1 MRATVAGYC
10 LFALAACRPS
20 TPTFARDVAPIL
32 FARCAPCH
40 HDGGAAPFALVR
52 YDDAARRATQIA
64 KVTGRHFMPPWKAR
78 AADVRYAN
86 ERRLGDDEIATLSRW
101 ADARAPEGERAATPP
116 PQSFAD
122 GWILGKPD
130 AVVEVPAYPLAA
142 GGSDDYRNF
151 VVRAPV
157 TTTRFVAAWEF
168 HANGRAIHHA
178 IVNLDRNGLMRKLT
192 ASDGKPGFS
201 GMEASDAQS
210 PDGFYLVWTPGQPPT
225 PP

>member
-101 ADARAPEGERAATPP
+101 ADAAAICEAVRRP
-116 PQSFAD
+116 SMRFRD
-122 GWILGKPD
+122 LD
-130 AVVEVPAYPLAA
+130 AALRI
-142 GGSDDYRNF
+142 GRGH
-151 VVRAPV
+151 
-157 TTTRFVAAWEF
+157 TRDE
-168 HANGRAIHHA
+168 
-178 IVNLDRNGLMRKLT
+178 
-192 ASDGKPGFS
+192 
-201 GMEASDAQS
+201 
-210 PDGFYLVWTPGQPPT
+210 
-225 PP
+225 